1 MMGFNFPTDSGPVMS
16 GTWFNRRTQDSF
28 TVRDAFLEDNQMIIL
43 TTDGRRL
50 DYNTIQDYEQIND
63 NQLPPKN
70 GQQNQLPPEVAS
82 MIEDVEALPVVG
94 TQAPTSAVQVP
105 GMLPEDMA
113 LIQSQQ
119 AQPANDPLHTPMNQL
134 VNKAP
139 AGHVLTEEEEEVRFT
154 NRTIKRT
161 LDRAKKDPEIAVGI
175 KWSKYPE
182 KQMEMLVDYMGI
194 EVEDIVSYYIDKIDL
209 NAIRQKLECE
219 IRLFIEKKFTEAEDE
234 PKEVKPKEVKPKST
248 TTKTNTKTTS
258 K

>member
-50 DYNTIQDYEQIND
+50 DYNTIQEYEQVND
-63 NQLPPKN
+63 NQLPLKN

-82 MIEDVEALPVVG
+82 MVEDVEAVNVAG
-94 TQAPTSAVQVP
+94 NQAAT
-105 GMLPEDMA
+105 GMLPEDLVA
-113 LIQSQQ
+113 IQGQS
-119 AQPANDPLHTPMNQL
+119 AQSANDPLHTPMNQL

-139 AGHVLTEEEEEVRFT
+139 ASRALTEEEEEARFT
-154 NRTIKRT
+154 SRTIKRT

-175 KWSKYPE
+175 KWTKYPE

-194 EVEDIVSYYIDKIDL
+194 DVEDIVAYYIDKIDL

-219 IRLFIEKKFTEAEDE
+219 IRLFMERKFTETEEE
-234 PKEVKPKEVKPKST
+234 PNVPKKETKST
-248 TTKTNTKTTS
+248 KSNTKTTS